1 MRITPNLCYIFSML
15 KIIYQLAAPKTFYQL
30 AGKLLPWLWAV
41 CLCLFIYGLIG
52 GLWLA
57 PPDYQQGDAYRIIYV
72 HVPAAALS
80 LSVFVIMAILSA
92 IYLIWHIKLADVIAK
107 VSAPIGA
114 WFTFL
119 ALITGSLWGK
129 PMWGTWW
136 IWDARLT
143 SELILLF
150 IYLGVIALRSALTN
164 PDSAARGCGIL
175 TLVGLVD
182 IPIVH
187 YSVYWWNTLHQKATV
202 LKFSKPSISADMLY
216 PLLAMLCAFF
226 LYYLAVM
233 LMRARNELLH
243 REARTEWVKQLTYE
257 KNK

>member
-1 MRITPNLCYIFSML
+1 ML
-15 KIIYQLAAPKTFYQL
+15 KIIYQMASPKAFYQL
-30 AGKLLPWLWAV
+30 AGRLLPWIWTV
-41 CLCLFIYGLIG
+41 CLTLFAYGLIG

-57 PPDYQQGDAYRIIYV
+57 PPDYQQGNAYRIIYI

-80 LSVFVIMAILSA
+80 LMVFVVMAVLSV
-92 IYLIWHIKLADVIAK
+92 IYLVWRIKLADVIAK

-119 ALITGSLWGK
+119 ALVTGSIWGK

-150 IYLGVIALRSALTN
+150 IYLGVIALRSALSHV
-164 PDSAARGCGIL
+164 DAAGRACGIL
-175 TLVGLVD
+175 TLVGVVD

-187 YSVYWWNTLHQKATV
+187 YSVYWWNTLHQQATV
-202 LKFSKPSISADMLY
+202 LKFSKPSIAPGMLY
-216 PLLAMLCAFF
+216 PLLAMLAAFF
-226 LYYLAVM
+226 FYYLAVM
-233 LMRARNELLH
+233 CMRARSELLI
-243 REARTEWVKQLTYE
+243 REARTQWVQEIQELTA
-257 KNK
+257 NA